1 MQECHSEVQ
10 EHNTDRI
17 DAALARLRA
26 FVAAREKAAPGI
38 GDIETFERE
47 LHGQVAEVEREVLA
61 EELARQDLDVPTV
74 MIGGAEHR
82 RVVRCEQTYTSAAG
96 PVRVERTLYRT
107 HTGERTLCPMELRTG
122 IVEGQWTPLAARQAC
137 WVVTH
142 LTPQEGEDLFGEL
155 GGMTPSKSSLD
166 RLPKKIS
173 RNWEADRE
181 RLEAVLRRREKVPA
195 GATTV
200 AVSLD
205 GVMLGMK
212 DGDREAKRAK
222 TRAEGR
228 RPSGPAGFREVGC
241 GTVSLLDAEGNR
253 LHTIRLGRMPEKNK
267 ATLLDELKAEVNAL
281 LQQRPD
287 LRLVKLAD
295 AARPNWDFLHKQLPP
310 GVELI
315 DFFHSAGHL
324 KDALDLAYGEN
335 SPQSTAQF
343 EKLRHVL
350 RHDKR
355 GVAKVIRS
363 LDHLVHQHPRRTK
376 LRTELKFFRRNRR
389 RMNYAAMA
397 AQGLPIGSGV
407 VEAACKTLVT
417 ARLKRSGMRWR
428 EDGGQ
433 AILTLRS
440 LAQSGR
446 WQRGW
451 ALMAAHYVH
460 AVSLPDNVIPL
471 RRAS

>member
-1 MQECHSEVQ
+1 MEECHSEVRDA
-10 EHNTDRI
+10 NTCRI
-17 DAALARLRA
+17 DSALDRLRE
-26 FVAAREKAAPGI
+26 FLVARREAAPAL
-38 GDIETFERE
+38 GDLEVFERE
-47 LHGQVAEVEREVLA
+47 LHAQVLEVEREMLA
-61 EELARQDLDVPTV
+61 SELARLDLDVPTV
-74 MIGGAEHR
+74 VIEGAEYR
-82 RVVRCEQTYTSAAG
+82 RVVRCEQTYTGAAG
-96 PVRVERTLYRT
+96 PVRVERTLYRR
-107 HTGERTLCPMELRTG
+107 HTGEQALCPLELRAG

-142 LTPQEGEDLFGEL
+142 LTPQEGEDLFREL

-173 RNWEADRE
+173 RNWEAERE
-181 RLEAVLRRREKVPA
+181 RLEAALRRPEKVPA
-195 GATTV
+195 AATTL

-267 ATLLDELKAEVNAL
+267 ATLLDELKAEVGAL
-281 LQQRPD
+281 LRRRPD
-287 LRLVKLAD
+287 LRIVKLAD
-295 AARPNWDFLHKQLPP
+295 AAKSNWDFLHKQLPP
-310 GVELI
+310 GIELI
-315 DFFHSAGHL
+315 DFFHAASHL
-324 KDALDLAYGEN
+324 KAALDLAYGEN
-335 SPQSTAQF
+335 SAPSTAQF
-343 EKLRHVL
+343 KKLRHIL
-350 RHDKR
+350 RHDVR
-355 GVAKVIRS
+355 GVAKIIRS
-363 LDHLVHQHPRRTK
+363 LDHLVHQHPRREK
-376 LRTELKFFRRNRR
+376 LRTELKFFRKNRR
-389 RMNYAAMA
+389 RMAYATMA
-397 AQGLPIGSGV
+397 AQNLPIGSGV

-428 EDGGQ
+428 EEGGQ
-433 AILTLRS
+433 AILTFRA

-446 WQRGW
+446 WDRGW
-451 ALMAAHYVH
+451 SLMAEPYVQT
-460 AVSLPDNVIPL
+460 VTLPDNVVAL

>member
-1 MQECHSEVQ
+1 MQECHSEVRDD
-10 EHNTDRI
+10 NSGSI
-17 DAALARLRA
+17 DAVLGRLRA
-26 FVAAREKAAPGI
+26 FLTARQEAAPAI
-38 GDIETFERE
+38 GELEQFERE
-47 LHGQVAEVEREVLA
+47 LHAQVLEVEREVLA
-61 EELARQDLDVPTV
+61 SELARLDLDVPTV
-74 MIGGAEHR
+74 VIDGAEYQ

-107 HTGERTLCPMELRTG
+107 RTGEQALCPLELRAG
-122 IVEGQWTPLAARQAC
+122 IIEGQWTPLAARQSC

-142 LTPQEGEDLFGEL
+142 LTPQEGEDLFREL

-181 RLEAVLRRREKVPA
+181 RLEAALRRAERVPA
-195 GATTV
+195 AAATI

-212 DGDREAKRAK
+212 DGDREAKREK

-228 RPSGPAGFREVGC
+228 CPSGPAGFREVGC

-267 ATLLDELKAEVNAL
+267 ATLLEELRAEVDAL
-281 LQQRPD
+281 LRRRPD
-287 LRLVKLAD
+287 LRIVKLAD
-295 AARPNWDFLHKQLPP
+295 AAKSNWDFLHKELPP
-310 GVELI
+310 GPELV
-315 DFFHSAGHL
+315 DFFHAAGHL
-324 KDALDLAYGEN
+324 KAALDQAYGEN
-335 SPQSTAQF
+335 SAPANAQF
-343 EKLRHVL
+343 EKLRHLL
-350 RHDKR
+350 RHDVR
-355 GVAKVIRS
+355 GAAKVIRS
-363 LDHLVHQHPRRTK
+363 LDHLVHQHPRREK
-376 LRTELKFFRRNRR
+376 LRTELKFFRKHRR
-389 RMNYAAMA
+389 RMAYATMA

-428 EDGGQ
+428 EEGGQ
-433 AILTLRS
+433 AILTFRA

-446 WQRGW
+446 WIRGW
-451 ALMAAHYVH
+451 SLMAAPYVQT
-460 AVSLPDNVIPL
+460 VTLPDNVVPL